1 MRKIITLIFVVILL
15 GACTQKEE
23 KINKLSDLNGKR
35 ICVLTG
41 SAGDQVAR
49 DRFPEA
55 EFLDMATST
64 DAAYNVKINKADA
77 FIFDHEVVDNIAQ
90 KYDDLTV
97 LDEPVGKVEVAIA
110 FDKSSTELLRN
121 VNEAM
126 AQLEKEGVLKQMRKK
141 WIDSDYNRTPALP
154 DINLE
159 ELGNPITIGINAE
172 SEPMMFLSNNEFT
185 GFDME
190 LSLRIGKIIGRDMKF
205 VNMRFESLIMALK
218 SGKID
223 MALSAF
229 NVTEERKEHVN
240 FSDPYLVQDISALV
254 RK

>member
-1 MRKIITLIFVVILL
+1 MRNLVSFIAIALLL

-23 KINKLSDLNGKR
+23 KITKLSDLKGKR

-55 EFLDMATST
+55 EFLDMSTST

-90 KYDDLTV
+90 KYDDLIV

-110 FDKSSTELLRN
+110 FDKSSTALLKS

-126 AQLEKEGVLKQMRKK
+126 AQLEKEGLLKQMREK
-141 WIDSDYNRTPALP
+141 WIDSDYEQTPALP
-154 DINLE
+154 DIKLE
-159 ELGNPITIGINAE
+159 GLKNPITIGINAE
-172 SEPMMFLSNNEFT
+172 SEPMMFISNNEFT

-190 LSLRIGKIIGRDMKF
+190 LSLRIGEILGRDMKF

-229 NVTEERKEHVN
+229 NVTEERKAHVN

>member
-1 MRKIITLIFVVILL
+1 MRKYFSLVLLLFVA
-15 GACTQKEE
+15 GACSKKVE
-23 KINKLSDLNGKR
+23 KITELSDLKGKR

-55 EFLDMATST
+55 EFLDMAAST

-90 KYDDLTV
+90 KYDDLT
-97 LDEPVGKVEVAIA
+97 LLEEPVGKVEVAIA
-110 FDKSSTELLRN
+110 FDKKSTDLLN
-121 VNEAM
+121 KVNQALE
-126 AQLEKEGVLKQMRKK
+126 QLEKDGVLKQMRQK
-141 WIDSDYNRTPALP
+141 WIDSDYEQTPDLP
-154 DINLE
+154 NIKLNGKE
-159 ELGNPITIGINAE
+159 EPIKIGINAE

-190 LSLRIGKIIGRDMKF
+190 LSLRVGEIIGRDMEF
-205 VNMRFESLIMALK
+205 INMRFESLIMALK

-229 NVTEERKEHVN
+229 NVTEERKEHVD
-240 FSDPYLVQDISALV
+240 FSTPYLVQDISALV

>member
-1 MRKIITLIFVVILL
+1 MRKLISFVVVILL
-15 GACTQKEE
+15 LGACSEKEV
-23 KINKLSDLNGKR
+23 KITKLADLQGKR

-49 DRFPEA
+49 ERFQEA
-55 EFLDMATST
+55 DILDMAASA

-90 KYDDLTV
+90 KYDDLIV
-97 LDEPVGKVEVAIA
+97 LSEPVGKVEVAIA
-110 FDKSSTELLRN
+110 FDKSSTGLLKS
-121 VNEAM
+121 VNKAIV
-126 AQLEKEGVLKQMRKK
+126 QLEKEGVLQQMREK
-141 WIDSDYNRTPALP
+141 WIDSDYDQTPTLS

-159 ELGNPITIGINAE
+159 GLGDPVKIGINAE

-190 LSLRIGKIIGRDMKF
+190 LSLRIGQIIGREMVF
-205 VNMRFESLIMALK
+205 FNMRFESLITALK

-229 NVTEERKEHVN
+229 NVTEKRKEHVN